1 MTVVARVVNA
11 VLWRLFEV
19 LERAG
24 VHALPVH
31 FYSPIPEM
39 RALRRLRDRF
49 EVEHPMPGV
58 DMSGERQMRLLKTV
72 VKPWEAEYLRAG
84 GGDEF
89 GLDAGRMPSFAPIN
103 ALVLY
108 ALIRQLKPS
117 RMVEVGSGTS
127 TAVAAAAFRAN
138 RADGAPGALIT
149 IDPHPSPRLRAG
161 LDGLTRIVATP
172 VEDVDLDLFRSLE
185 DGDILFIDSTHTVR
199 IFGDVNHLYLTVLP
213 QLRAGVVVHVHDIFF
228 PVEYRPHHFFRRGM
242 KQIWQEQYLL
252 HAFLLFNSA
261 FRVLLCNSYVHLK
274 HRPALTALF
283 PWYHAERWPSS
294 FWMQRISADGA
305 RSL

>member
-1 MTVVARVVNA
+1 MMARVVNA
-11 VLWRLFEV
+11 LLWRVFEV

-39 RALRRLRDRF
+39 RKLRRERDRF
-49 EVEHPMPGV
+49 DVEHPMPGV
-58 DMSGERQMRLLKTV
+58 DMSGERQLRLLETV
-72 VKPWEAEYLRAG
+72 VKPWEAEYRRAAG
-84 GGDEF
+84 GEF
-89 GLDAGRMPSFAPIN
+89 GLDAERMPSFAPIN

-108 ALIRQLKPS
+108 ALIRHLKPS

-138 RADGAPGALIT
+138 REDGVPGSLIT
-149 IDPHPSPRLRAG
+149 IDPHASSRLRVG
-161 LDGLTRIVATP
+161 IDGVTQIVPTP
-172 VEDVDLDLFRSLE
+172 VEEVDLDLFRSLD
-185 DGDILFIDSTHTVR
+185 DGDIVFIDSTHTVR

-213 QLRAGVVVHVHDIFF
+213 QLRPGVVVHVHDIFF

-274 HRPALTALF
+274 HRPALTELF
-283 PWYHAERWPSS
+283 PWYHAARWPSS
-294 FWMQRISADGA
+294 FWMRRVSADDA